1 MLDVYAGRVVQAWEI
16 IEPLVPLIRKRNGSG
31 VWENFEFLVV
41 RARKWSTLHPE
52 GAYPKSEQRLPVN
65 VTWPEPQ

>member
-1 MLDVYAGRVVQAWEI
+1 MDVYAGRVVQAWEI

-41 RARKWSTLHPE
+41 HARKWSTLHPE